1 MAYDNFLED
10 RINKVLTSKKVTYEA
25 KKMMGGLCY
34 MVDGKMCVGIMKDNL
49 MCRIGTDYYESAL
62 SHDHCVPMEFT
73 GRPLKG
79 FVFVQPDGI
88 DLEDDLEYWV
98 QKCLDFNPFAK
109 ASKKK
114 KIKK

>member
-1 MAYDNFLED
+1 
-10 RINKVLTSKKVTYEA
+10 
-25 KKMMGGLCY
+25 

-49 MCRIGTDYYESAL
+49 MCRIGADNYENAL
-62 SHDHCVPMEFT
+62 SHEHCVPMEFT
-73 GRPLKG
+73 GRPLNG

-114 KIKK
+114 KTKK